1 MSTSVPV
8 AREASGGSEAR
19 VRRESGRITSPIRK
33 FFELDLLD
41 NRYPALHGMRVLAIV
56 TVVQFHITQNIQG
69 DPTIA
74 LDSAWADRSMNIF
87 FGMDLF
93 FVLSG
98 FLIGSILLRSIETSG
113 SQHVRRFYLR
123 RAFRTFPSY
132 YLALTYLYIVGR
144 IWHLPSGFPVL
155 YEYLYL
161 TDYQHVHDAVM
172 PWGWS
177 LAVEEKFYLVV
188 PFLFFLLRK
197 LRTGRARLA
206 VLVMMWASALLVRL
220 GIFLSHSGEWTP
232 LAIAQA
238 LYFPSHSRYD
248 TLVAGIILA
257 FVQHHWREPIARW
270 LEGRFARTLLG
281 AVVVACLVPL
291 LDPNRFG
298 KGWLLAV
305 FNWGTVTTIMY
316 FALVLLILNG
326 REGRIQRFLSAKAF
340 RRLATLGY
348 GVYLVHTPLFWWFVQ
363 PLARWLHVSR
373 GWSMGVVWPASL
385 VLLLALSF
393 WWAYGLHLF
402 VEKPS
407 LRLRDRVAG

>member
-1 MSTSVPV
+1 MSASVPV
-8 AREASGGSEAR
+8 VREASRSH
-19 VRRESGRITSPIRK
+19 RK

-56 TVVQFHITQNIQG
+56 SVVQFHVTQNSQD

-74 LDSAWADRSMNIF
+74 LDPVWAERSTNIF

-113 SQHVRRFYLR
+113 SQQVRRFYLR

-132 YLALTYLYIVGR
+132 YLGLTYLYLLRRFWNVPIR
-144 IWHLPSGFPVL
+144 FPVL
-155 YEYLYL
+155 YEYVYL
-161 TDYQHVHDAVM
+161 TDYQHVQEAVM

-188 PFLFFLLRK
+188 PFLFFLLRM

-206 VLVMMWASALLVRL
+206 MLLAMWASAPAVRL
-220 GIFLSHSGEWTP
+220 GIFLGHSGWT
-232 LAIAQA
+232 IDGVSDA

-270 LEGRFARTLLG
+270 LESRLARTMMC
-281 AVVVACLVPL
+281 AVVAACLVPL
-291 LDPNRFG
+291 LAPNLFG
-298 KGWLLAV
+298 KGLLLVV

-316 FALVLLILNG
+316 FVLVLLVLNRRDG
-326 REGRIQRFLSAKAF
+326 WIPRFLSANAF
-340 RRLATLGY
+340 RQLATLGY
-348 GVYLVHTPLFWWFVQ
+348 GVYLVHTPLFMWLVR
-363 PLARWLHVSR
+363 PVVRWLRVSR
-373 GWSMGVVWPASL
+373 GSSMGVVWPVSV
-385 VLLLALSF
+385 VLTLALSF